1 MIMNRKKEKK
11 NAEKALFHLTWF
23 SISVR
28 LQTKSRMMTINFA
41 GTKRIASLVM
51 WVHSLIQ

>member
-41 GTKRIASLVM
+41 GTKRKASLVM